1 MMGGPSGAG
10 GWVGD
15 RSAAWLDKEA
25 GTALNKSGWPA
36 CRSEQGTTSRAL
48 TATGWRAA
56 ARHCT

>member
-36 CRSEQGTTSRAL
+36 CRSE
-48 TATGWRAA
+48 
-56 ARHCT
+56 